1 MSFKKQ
7 CFHIKTPEENDSLK
21 RSPLFFDSHGY
32 RFALQGQ
39 QKKIIQF
46 TDMVYSSSIPDTA
59 KLVRSARRYNSK

>member
-39 QKKIIQF
+39 QKKIIQINN
-46 TDMVYSSSIPDTA
+46 MVYSSSVSDSA
-59 KLVRSARRYNSK
+59 KLASRQGLHNSK